1 MRKKITTWYRSVL
14 ENALGK
20 VITARFLV
28 EELNANHQNVSVKGI
43 LKIVE
48 EYYEEGS
55 DFGLGIIGDD
65 GGLTNGQNDDI
76 ESEARYE
83 NVEVVM
89 GGGYTS
95 KSFQSIANQLR
106 YSFPTL

>member
-48 EYYEEGS
+48 EYYEEG
-55 DFGLGIIGDD
+55 
-65 GGLTNGQNDDI
+65 
-76 ESEARYE
+76 
-83 NVEVVM
+83 
-89 GGGYTS
+89 
-95 KSFQSIANQLR
+95 
-106 YSFPTL
+106 